1 MDEIIKPIA
10 QMQPSY
16 VEDTPDF
23 LRKLNKIQEENQED
37 LKKAKEVYL
46 VSLDVDALYTNIE
59 NNEGLEALQEKVE
72 QNRHARP
79 LGWAV
84 AKLMELVLLL
94 NNFVSNGINF
104 LQIKGTSMGARCS
117 PNYSNIYMAKWEEK
131 FVYKTAFWR
140 YIRCWLRYIDDIFMI
155 WVGSKQKLNEFLKYL
170 NSVHQSIKFKYKVS
184 SKKVDFLDTTVIRNK
199 DGRLITDVY
208 QKPTDTH
215 SYLNSN
221 SELRG
226 ILKGTY
232 NDHWNILQTKSK
244 LRRTHKERPLVAYRR
259 PKSLRDSLVKAE
271 FQWEKGQDV
280 TLGSRRAVNVHGADL
295 CKIPKNL
302 KAFQT

>member
-1 MDEIIKPIA
+1 MAPLLIPANSRTSKFYLLPKIHKEGCPVRPVVSSVNCPTEKVSAYVDEIIKLIA

-46 VSLDVDALYTNIE
+46 VSLDVDALYTNTE

-94 NNFVSNGINF
+94 NNFVFNGINF

-117 PNYSNIYMAKWEEK
+117 PNYSNIYMAKWEET
-131 FVYKTAFWR
+131 FV
-140 YIRCWLRYIDDIFMI
+140 
-155 WVGSKQKLNEFLKYL
+155 
-170 NSVHQSIKFKYKVS
+170 
-184 SKKVDFLDTTVIRNK
+184 
-199 DGRLITDVY
+199 
-208 QKPTDTH
+208 
-215 SYLNSN
+215 
-221 SELRG
+221 
-226 ILKGTY
+226 
-232 NDHWNILQTKSK
+232 
-244 LRRTHKERPLVAYRR
+244 
-259 PKSLRDSLVKAE
+259 
-271 FQWEKGQDV
+271 
-280 TLGSRRAVNVHGADL
+280 
-295 CKIPKNL
+295 
-302 KAFQT
+302 